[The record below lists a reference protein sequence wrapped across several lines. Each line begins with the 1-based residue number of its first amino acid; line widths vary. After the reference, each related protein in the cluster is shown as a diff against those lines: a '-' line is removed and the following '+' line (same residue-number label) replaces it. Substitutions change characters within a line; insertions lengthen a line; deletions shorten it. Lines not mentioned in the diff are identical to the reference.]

1 MTLHNLLLFVHLLAA
16 TAWIGGSILLDILA
30 RRTLRMGD
38 REAVLGVARTSD
50 FVSRVI
56 LFPGGVI
63 TLLAGIGL
71 VLESDAWRFTMGW
84 VIFAIV
90 IVLAS
95 AALGMAFYPR
105 QLAALERAASEAGP
119 SDPEIPRRL
128 LRILNVSSIETVA
141 LLAVLWAMV
150 FKPGA

>member
-16 TAWIGGSILLDILA
+16 TAWIGGSILLVILG

-38 REAVLGVARTSD
+38 RGAILGIAKTSE
-50 FVSRVI
+50 FASRVI

-71 VLESDAWRFTMGW
+71 VLESSVWEFTMGW

-105 QLAALERAASEAGP
+105 QLAALERVGSPDAEVS
-119 SDPEIPRRL
+119 RKV

-141 LLAVLWAMV
+141 LLAVVWAMV
-150 FKPGA
+150 FKPGS